1 MAQAASKK
9 PSEDKSPERAVWPA
23 REPDHQSGMS
33 GAQAQMLALQRTIGN
48 RAIGQLLGSARVS
61 PLSTTGN
68 VIPQSLV
75 PQKAPANPKVGSV
88 RLQRKCA
95 CGNPTVAGG
104 RVRGVC
110 EKQEWLTTEA
120 HHWGK

>member
-1 MAQAASKK
+1 MAEAAAKK

-23 REPDHQSGMS
+23 REPDRQTGMS

-68 VIPQSLV
+68 VIPPIVSSVLRSGNSQPLDPSTRTYMESRFGNDFSQVRVHSGAAAQQSARDLN
-75 PQKAPANPKVGSV
+75 A
-88 RLQRKCA
+88 L
-95 CGNPTVAGG
+95 
-104 RVRGVC
+104 
-110 EKQEWLTTEA
+110 
-120 HHWGK
+120 